1 MDAELRLELI
11 GPAGSAASL
20 KHNNVIHERIALPG
34 ALDTPEV
41 ECSFSMLVK
50 LRNNKIAAV
59 GKGAAHFLEEVQAAV
74 ERVATTTWGEY
85 ETEADRRHVARSQC
99 SDLAAG

>member
-11 GPAGSAASL
+11 GPTGSAAGL

-41 ECSFSMLVK
+41 ECSFSMPVK
-50 LRNNKIAAV
+50 SRNNKIAAV
-59 GKGAAHFLEEVQAAV
+59 GRGAARFREGVQAA
-74 ERVATTTWGEY
+74 TS
-85 ETEADRRHVARSQC
+85 RRARG
-99 SDLAAG
+99 DNDVGGI